1 MERGDDSKSNKNE
14 TYLLC
19 FGDNIQPT
27 KKKKKRRLCHEH
39 IHGQRFHLVYT
50 YSQNEWKNVGK

>member
-27 KKKKKRRLCHEH
+27 KKKKKKEDCVMNTFMVNAP
-39 IHGQRFHLVYT
+39 I
-50 YSQNEWKNVGK
+50 